1 VSVAGQ
7 WPPEPEDS
15 TNFRLR
21 QSFWPGRGGRPA
33 PTCFLNVDGEQLPLL
48 DMSAMDLLNA
58 SSPALLELGRQ
69 LRAAR
74 KRMGLTQAALATA
87 ARVGRE
93 TVIRAEQ
100 GEAADLIL
108 VSRIAEALGHR
119 LTLARHWPRASEM
132 RQRFAHVHEEDD

>member
-1 VSVAGQ
+1 
-7 WPPEPEDS
+7 
-15 TNFRLR
+15 
-21 QSFWPGRGGRPA
+21 
-33 PTCFLNVDGEQLPLL
+33 
-48 DMSAMDLLNA
+48 MSLMDLLNA

-132 RQRFAHVHEEDD
+132 RQRFAHVHEEDE